1 MEEAFIKVMERVAR
15 TIYSTTSPDD
25 YKFIEFEDNQ
35 QILVITGA
43 DYSGVLLMLE
53 EDKYSIKVLNPEE
66 LDATW
71 YSISSETGRN
81 ILHAI
86 LEHLGIKED

>member
-1 MEEAFIKVMERVAR
+1 MEEVFIKVLERAAR

-25 YKFIEFEDNQ
+25 YKIVEFDNNQ
-35 QILVITGA
+35 QMLVITGA
-43 DYSGVLLMLE
+43 DYSGVLLMPE
-53 EDKYSIKVLNPEE
+53 EDKYSIKALNPEE
-66 LDATW
+66 LDSTW